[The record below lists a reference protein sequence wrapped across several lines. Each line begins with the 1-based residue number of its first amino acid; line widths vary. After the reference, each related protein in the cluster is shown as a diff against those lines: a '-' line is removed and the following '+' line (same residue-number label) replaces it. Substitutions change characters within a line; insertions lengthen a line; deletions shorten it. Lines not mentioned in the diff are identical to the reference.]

1 MRFYYPAIVT
11 KKTDGS
17 YHADFPDLEMCEAD
31 GYNEDDCLDKAKDA
45 LYSWID
51 VELQEE
57 GEPDLPPASDIE
69 ELEKG
74 LGENQFVRTVMII
87 YRILEGWEE

>member
-11 KKTDGS
+11 KNPDGS
-17 YHADFPDLEMCEAD
+17 CHADFPDLEMCQAD

-45 LYSWID
+45 LYNWID

-57 GEPDLPPASDIE
+57 EPDLPPASDAD
-69 ELEKG
+69 ELEKKVG
-74 LGENQFVRTVMII
+74 DNQFVRTVMII